1 MYFYPAPGD
10 LDLTEDGFDIQ
21 WGTNV
26 VGKFPHLY
34 HTFSRPITLD
44 DFTGPFYLTQL
55 LLPALLTAGSD
66 SEVKKAR
73 VMFTASIMQEKLT
86 AFDTFID
93 SPARKKLSPAQRYG
107 QSKLVSFAEPGVV
120 LTVKDMFLS

>member
-1 MYFYPAPGD
+1 MYFYPASGD

-34 HTFSRPITLD
+34 YTFSRPIT
-44 DFTGPFYLTQL
+44 FTGPFYLTQL
-55 LLPALLTAGSD
+55 LLPALLAAGSD

-73 VMFTASIMQEKLT
+73 VVFTASIMQEKLT
-86 AFDTFID
+86 TSIHPIQCRFG
-93 SPARKKLSPAQRYG
+93 PC
-107 QSKLVSFAEPGVV
+107 VSRP
-120 LTVKDMFLS
+120 